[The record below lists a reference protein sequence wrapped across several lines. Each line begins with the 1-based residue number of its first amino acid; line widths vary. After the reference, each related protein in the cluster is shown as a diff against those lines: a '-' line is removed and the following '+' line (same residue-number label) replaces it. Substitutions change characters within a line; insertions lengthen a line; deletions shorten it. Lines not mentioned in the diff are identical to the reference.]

1 MRKLKKSELNMVSG
15 SLDADREKEIA
26 RDLTWNASSI
36 AIGAISHP
44 AVGVAIGASKIVYDY
59 WPRDMPVHDK
69 ILRNPSFVDD
79 KPKYEKPKYE
89 YLPGSSYPTIKE
101 EKEPQNNSSR
111 VICTHFYQKGML
123 SRELWRADMEYTL
136 KHLPQS
142 MVNGYHLWAI
152 PYVRLMRKSPLAEK
166 LMYPIAYHRAREIA
180 YQMGYISKGSIRG
193 KVFRAI
199 LEPIC
204 LFLGMFTKEHK
215 YQELWRRA

>member
-1 MRKLKKSELNMVSG
+1 MKILKLTEINSVSG
-15 SLDADREKEIA
+15 SGF
-26 RDLTWNASSI
+26 WGYVGS
-36 AIGAISHP
+36 AITA
-44 AVGVAIGASKIVYDY
+44 YD
-59 WPRDMPVHDK
+59 V
-69 ILRNPSFVDD
+69 
-79 KPKYEKPKYE
+79 YEKVKDMHERRGVSDKDDPTYAGFGE
-89 YLPGSSYPTIKE
+89 TYSDIYGSDRDNS
-101 EKEPQNNSSR
+101 NSSR

-180 YQMGYISKGSIRG
+180 YQMGYLEKGSMRG
-193 KVFRAI
+193 KICRAI

-204 LFLGMFTKEHK
+204 LFLGLFTKEHK
-215 YQELWRRA
+215 YQELWRNA

>member
-1 MRKLKKSELNMVSG
+1 MAGAVGGGMASG
-15 SLDADREKEIA
+15 AIYGLVNKEESTVA
-26 RDLTWNASSI
+26 GFAGSVVG
-36 AIGAISHP
+36 GAIS
-44 AVGVAIGASKIVYDY
+44 GTTGGTLGAFKSG
-59 WPRDMPVHDK
+59 
-69 ILRNPSFVDD
+69 ILGGTAGYITTGFVSDV
-79 KPKYEKPKYE
+79 EK
-89 YLPGSSYPTIKE
+89 GIKE
-101 EKEPQNNSSR
+101 KKERERESDGSNSR

-180 YQMGYISKGSIRG
+180 YQMGYTSKGSIRG

>member
-1 MRKLKKSELNMVSG
+1 MKNLKDN
-15 SLDADREKEIA
+15 EI
-26 RDLTWNASSI
+26 N
-36 AIGAISHP
+36 AISGGW
-44 AVGVAIGASKIVYDY
+44 VGVAKSILDWGGRALTVKESVSIGSDLVK
-59 WPRDMPVHDK
+59 DMK
-69 ILRNPSFVDD
+69 ENPERWEH
-79 KPKYEKPKYE
+79 PEYEKPWDPFDKSD
-89 YLPGSSYPTIKE
+89 SS
-101 EKEPQNNSSR
+101 NDRDNSSR

-166 LMYPIAYHRAREIA
+166 LMYPIAYHRARETA

-193 KVFRAI
+193 KIFRTI

-204 LFLGMFTKEHK
+204 LFLGIFTKEHK
-215 YQELWRRA
+215 YQELWRKA